1 MTTLTV
7 GEDNIMLEPLTADSV
22 RLMFERNL
30 NRSKPITK
38 FEKFV
43 DYVIER
49 GMAEIERQWRTAEKS
64 ATRNDAVKKLFDR
77 VRYLNLKKAQGE
89 KLTEEETNFLNMFGS
104 LAR

>member
-7 GEDNIMLEPLTADSV
+7 GEDNIMLDPLTADSV

-38 FEKFV
+38 FERFI

-49 GMAEIERQWRTAEKS
+49 GMAEIERQWKS
-64 ATRNDAVKKLFDR
+64 GEDNALKNESVRKLRDR
-77 VRYLNLKKAQGE
+77 VKYLRLKKTQGE
-89 KLTEEETNFLNMFGS
+89 KLTVEEENFLTEFGS
-104 LAR
+104 LVR